1 MAIKPVDMA
10 NFFGKIGNL
19 YEGVVVT
26 AKRARQI
33 HDELKIEFRQRSE
46 TLQQI
51 SAVTTEVEDDSDPV
65 ANPDQLKIS
74 LEFERRPKPADSAL
88 AEVVATKI
96 VKRYK
101 EVEVPVEKETEK
113 EEEKEKE
120 PEE

>member
-1 MAIKPVDMA
+1 VAIKPVDMA
-10 NFFGKIGNL
+10 NYFGKIGNL

-33 HDELKIEFRQRSE
+33 HDELKIELRQRLE

-51 SAVTTEVEDDSDPV
+51 SAVTSEVEDDSDPV

-74 LEFERRPKPADSAL
+74 LEFEKRPKPADVAL
-88 AEVVATKI
+88 TEVVKGTI
-96 VKRYK
+96 EKRYK
-101 EVEVPVEKETEK
+101 EQEAPVE
-113 EEEKEKE
+113 EEVEKEKE

>member
-10 NFFGKIGNL
+10 NYFGNIGNL

-33 HDELKIEFRQRSE
+33 HDELKIELRSRLE

-74 LEFERRPKPADSAL
+74 LEFEKRPKPADLAL
-88 AEVVATKI
+88 GEVVEGKI

-101 EVEVPVEKETEK
+101 EVEAPVEKEP
-113 EEEKEKE
+113 EKE

>member
-1 MAIKPVDMA
+1 MA
-10 NFFGKIGNL
+10 NFFGQIGNL

-33 HDELKIEFRQRSE
+33 HDELKLEFRQRSE

-74 LEFERRPKPADSAL
+74 LEFERRAKPADLAL
-88 AEVVATKI
+88 TEVVGGKVA
-96 VKRYK
+96 KRYK
-101 EVEVPVEKETEK
+101 EVEVPEEKETET
-113 EEEKEKE
+113 EKEKE

>member
-1 MAIKPVDMA
+1 VAIKPVDMA

-33 HDELKIEFRQRSE
+33 HDELKIELRSRLE

-74 LEFERRPKPADSAL
+74 LEFEKRPKPADMAL
-88 AEVVATKI
+88 QEVVEGKI

-101 EVEVPVEKETEK
+101 EEEEAPAEKEK
-113 EEEKEKE
+113 EEET
-120 PEE
+120 EE

>member
-1 MAIKPVDMA
+1 VAIKPVDMA
-10 NFFGKIGNL
+10 NYFGKIGNL

-33 HDELKIEFRQRSE
+33 HDELKIELRSRLE

-74 LEFERRPKPADSAL
+74 LEFEKRPKPTDLAL
-88 AEVVATKI
+88 EEVVLGRI
-96 VKRYK
+96 EKRYK
-101 EVEVPVEKETEK
+101 EVEAPIEK
-113 EEEKEKE
+113 EKEKE

>member
-1 MAIKPVDMA
+1 MAIKPVNMA

-33 HDELKIEFRQRSE
+33 HDELKIELRQRLE

-74 LEFERRPKPADSAL
+74 LEFEKRPKPTDLAL
-88 AEVVATKI
+88 EEVVQGKI
-96 VKRYK
+96 EKRYK
-101 EVEVPVEKETEK
+101 EVEKPL

>member
-10 NFFGKIGNL
+10 NYFGNIGNL

-33 HDELKIEFRQRSE
+33 HDELKIELRSRLE

-74 LEFERRPKPADSAL
+74 LEFEKRPKPADLAL
-88 AEVVATKI
+88 EEVVQGKI

-101 EVEVPVEKETEK
+101 EVEAPVEKEP
-113 EEEKEKE
+113 EKE

>member
-10 NFFGKIGNL
+10 NFFGNIGNL

-33 HDELKIEFRQRSE
+33 HDELKIELRQRLE

-74 LEFERRPKPADSAL
+74 LEFERRPKPADMAL
-88 AEVVATKI
+88 TEVTQSKI

-101 EVEVPVEKETEK
+101 EVEAPIEVEA
-113 EEEKEKE
+113 EKEKE
-120 PEE
+120 KESEPEE

>member
-1 MAIKPVDMA
+1 MA
-10 NFFGKIGNL
+10 NYFGKIGNL

-33 HDELKIEFRQRSE
+33 HDELKIELRSRLE

-74 LEFERRPKPADSAL
+74 LEFEKRPKPTDMAL
-88 AEVVATKI
+88 DEVVLGRI
-96 VKRYK
+96 EKRYK
-101 EVEVPVEKETEK
+101 EEEKPVE
-113 EEEKEKE
+113 EEEEKE

>member
-10 NFFGKIGNL
+10 NYFGKIGNL

-33 HDELKIEFRQRSE
+33 HDELKIELRSRLE

-51 SAVTTEVEDDSDPV
+51 SAVTTEVEDDSDPI

-74 LEFERRPKPADSAL
+74 LEFEKRPKPADLAL
-88 AEVVATKI
+88 EEVVLGKI
-96 VKRYK
+96 EKRYK
-101 EVEVPVEKETEK
+101 EVEAPVEKE
-113 EEEKEKE
+113 KEKE
-120 PEE
+120 QEE

>member
-10 NFFGKIGNL
+10 NYFGKIGNL

-33 HDELKIEFRQRSE
+33 HDELKIELRSRLE

-74 LEFERRPKPADSAL
+74 LEFEKRPKPADLAL
-88 AEVVATKI
+88 EEVVQGKI

-101 EVEVPVEKETEK
+101 EEEAPVEKEK
-113 EEEKEKE
+113 EEE

>member
-10 NFFGKIGNL
+10 NYFGTIGNL

-33 HDELKIEFRQRSE
+33 HDELKIELRQRLE

-74 LEFERRPKPADSAL
+74 LEFEKRPKPADLAL
-88 AEVVATKI
+88 EEVVKGTIRKS
-96 VKRYK
+96 YK
-101 EVEVPVEKETEK
+101 EPIEPIVPET
-113 EEEKEKE
+113 E

>member
-1 MAIKPVDMA
+1 VAIKPVDMA
-10 NFFGKIGNL
+10 NYFGKIGNL

-33 HDELKIEFRQRSE
+33 HDELKIELRSRLE

-74 LEFERRPKPADSAL
+74 LEFEKRPKPADLAL
-88 AEVVATKI
+88 DEVVQGKI

-101 EVEVPVEKETEK
+101 EVEVPIEP
-113 EEEKEKE
+113 EKEKE
-120 PEE
+120 AETEE

>member
-33 HDELKIEFRQRSE
+33 HDELKLEFRQRSE

-74 LEFERRPKPADSAL
+74 LEFEQRSKPADAAL
-88 AEVVATKI
+88 GEVVEAKI
-96 VKRYK
+96 SKRYK
-101 EVEVPVEKETEK
+101 EVEVPPEPEKEAEPEK
-113 EEEKEKE
+113 SQE

>member
-10 NFFGKIGNL
+10 NYFGKIGNL

-33 HDELKIEFRQRSE
+33 HDELKIELRSRLE

-74 LEFERRPKPADSAL
+74 LEFEKRPKPADLAL
-88 AEVVATKI
+88 DEVVQGKI

-101 EVEVPVEKETEK
+101 EVEVPVEP
-113 EEEKEKE
+113 EKEKE
-120 PEE
+120 AEPEE

>member
-1 MAIKPVDMA
+1 MA
-10 NFFGKIGNL
+10 NYFGKIGNL

-33 HDELKIEFRQRSE
+33 HDELKIELRSRLE

-74 LEFERRPKPADSAL
+74 LEFEKRPKPTDLAL
-88 AEVVATKI
+88 EEVVLGRI
-96 VKRYK
+96 EKRYK
-101 EVEVPVEKETEK
+101 EVEAPIEK
-113 EEEKEKE
+113 EKEKE

>member
-10 NFFGKIGNL
+10 NYFGKIGNL

-33 HDELKIEFRQRSE
+33 HDELKIELRSRLE

-74 LEFERRPKPADSAL
+74 LEFEKRPKPADLAL
-88 AEVVATKI
+88 DEVVQGKI

-101 EVEVPVEKETEK
+101 EVEVPIEP
-113 EEEKEKE
+113 EKEKE
-120 PEE
+120 AETEE

>member
-10 NFFGKIGNL
+10 TYFSKIGNL

-33 HDELKIEFRQRSE
+33 HDELKIELRQRLE

-51 SAVTTEVEDDSDPV
+51 SAVTTDVEDESDPV

-74 LEFERRPKPADSAL
+74 LEFEKRPKPTDLAL
-88 AEVVATKI
+88 GEVAWGKFE
-96 VKRYK
+96 KRYK
-101 EVEVPVEKETEK
+101 EAPEAVVPEPETE
-113 EEEKEKE
+113 E
-120 PEE
+120 

>member
-1 MAIKPVDMA
+1 VAIKPVDMA
-10 NFFGKIGNL
+10 NYFGKIGNL

-33 HDELKIEFRQRSE
+33 HDELKIELRQRLE

-51 SAVTTEVEDDSDPV
+51 SAVTTDVEDESDPV

-74 LEFERRPKPADSAL
+74 LEFEKRPKPTDIAL
-88 AEVVATKI
+88 DEIAKGKI

-101 EVEVPVEKETEK
+101 EAEPVV
-113 EEEKEKE
+113 EEKEKE
-120 PEE
+120 PEPE

>member
-10 NFFGKIGNL
+10 NYFGKIGNL

-33 HDELKIEFRQRSE
+33 HDELKLELRSRLE

-51 SAVTTEVEDDSDPV
+51 SAVTTEVEDDSDPI

-74 LEFERRPKPADSAL
+74 LEFEKRPKPADLAL
-88 AEVVATKI
+88 DEVVEGKI

-101 EVEVPVEKETEK
+101 EAEEAPVEKEA
-113 EEEKEKE
+113 E

>member
-1 MAIKPVDMA
+1 VAIKPVDMA
-10 NFFGKIGNL
+10 NYFGKIGNL

-33 HDELKIEFRQRSE
+33 HDELKIELRSRLE

-74 LEFERRPKPADSAL
+74 LEFEKRPKPADLAL
-88 AEVVATKI
+88 EEVVQGKI

-101 EVEVPVEKETEK
+101 EVEAPVEP
-113 EEEKEKE
+113 EKEKE
-120 PEE
+120 AEE

>member
-10 NFFGKIGNL
+10 HYFDKIGNL

-33 HDELKIEFRQRSE
+33 HDELKIELRSRLE

-51 SAVTTEVEDDSDPV
+51 SAVTTTEVEDDSDPV

-74 LEFERRPKPADSAL
+74 LEFEKRPKPADLSLEEAG
-88 AEVVATKI
+88 EGKI
-96 VKRYK
+96 TKRYK
-101 EVEVPVEKETEK
+101 EEEQVPAEKEQ
-113 EEEKEKE
+113 EEE

>member
-1 MAIKPVDMA
+1 MAIKPVEMS
-10 NFFGKIGNL
+10 NFFGNIGNL

-33 HDELKIEFRQRSE
+33 HDELKIELRSRLE

-74 LEFERRPKPADSAL
+74 LEFEKRPKPADLAL
-88 AEVVATKI
+88 EEVVEKKI

-101 EVEVPVEKETEK
+101 EVEAPVVEPEPEKE
-113 EEEKEKE
+113 EKE

>member
-1 MAIKPVDMA
+1 VAIKPVNMA
-10 NFFGKIGNL
+10 NYFGKIGNL
-19 YEGVVVT
+19 YEGVVVA

-33 HDELKIEFRQRSE
+33 HDELKIELRSRLE

-74 LEFERRPKPADSAL
+74 LEFEKRPKPADLAL
-88 AEVVATKI
+88 EEVVKGTI

-101 EVEVPVEKETEK
+101 EVEPPV

>member
-10 NFFGKIGNL
+10 NYFGKIGNL

-33 HDELKIEFRQRSE
+33 HDELKIELRSRLE

-51 SAVTTEVEDDSDPV
+51 SAVTTEVEDDSDPI

-74 LEFERRPKPADSAL
+74 LEFEKRPKPADLAL
-88 AEVVATKI
+88 EEVVQGKI
-96 VKRYK
+96 IKRYK
-101 EVEVPVEKETEK
+101 EVEVPVEP
-113 EEEKEKE
+113 EKEKE
-120 PEE
+120 AETEE

>member
-33 HDELKIEFRQRSE
+33 HDELKLEFRQRSE

-74 LEFERRPKPADSAL
+74 LEFEQRSKPADSAL
-88 AEVVATKI
+88 TEVVKGKI

-101 EVEVPVEKETEK
+101 EVEAPVEQEK
-113 EEEKEKE
+113 EEEKEAE

>member
-10 NFFGKIGNL
+10 NFFGNIGNL

-33 HDELKIEFRQRSE
+33 HDELKIELRQRLE

-74 LEFERRPKPADSAL
+74 LEFERRPKPADLAL
-88 AEVVATKI
+88 TEVVEGKI
-96 VKRYK
+96 SKRYK
-101 EVEVPVEKETEK
+101 EVEPVVEAE
-113 EEEKEKE
+113 EEEKEAE

>member
-10 NFFGKIGNL
+10 NFFGNIGNL

-33 HDELKIEFRQRSE
+33 HDELKIELRQRLE

-74 LEFERRPKPADSAL
+74 LEFERRPKPADLAL
-88 AEVVATKI
+88 SEVVDGKI

-101 EVEVPVEKETEK
+101 EVEVPAEPEKEKEK
-113 EEEKEKE
+113 EEE

>member
-1 MAIKPVDMA
+1 VAIKPVDMA
-10 NFFGKIGNL
+10 NYFGKIGNL

-33 HDELKIEFRQRSE
+33 HDELKIELRQRLE

-74 LEFERRPKPADSAL
+74 LEFEKRPKPADVAL
-88 AEVVATKI
+88 AEVVKGTI
-96 VKRYK
+96 EKRYK
-101 EVEVPVEKETEK
+101 EAEAPV

-120 PEE
+120 TEE

>member
-10 NFFGKIGNL
+10 NYFGKIGNL

-74 LEFERRPKPADSAL
+74 LEFERRPKPADAAL
-88 AEVVATKI
+88 TEVVETKI

-101 EVEVPVEKETEK
+101 EVEVPVEKEKEK